1 MIFLSVKTPGGI
13 RSAALNE
20 KMGPPTADKTIYAA
34 YSFYDVSN
42 PDYHHEQLY
51 AFADV
56 IGKNKLRWDDGA
68 SSVFTVKY

>member
-1 MIFLSVKTPGGI
+1 MNNKLKILFLLDDFLSVKTPGGI

-20 KMGPPTADKTIYAA
+20 KMGPPLADKTIYAA

-56 IGKNKLRWDDGA
+56 IGKNKLR
-68 SSVFTVKY
+68 

>member
-1 MIFLSVKTPGGI
+1 
-13 RSAALNE
+13 
-20 KMGPPTADKTIYAA
+20 MGPPLADKTIYAA

-56 IGKNKLRWDDGA
+56 IGKNKLR
-68 SSVFTVKY
+68 